1 MPSGTLP
8 VTIAKGRNT
17 LNEALAFV
25 GFSLEAT
32 HVSSVHIASLT
43 KSRLLASVTASLVWK
58 PNPGVHP
65 EGAELGR
72 LVTTATLTSAT
83 APDFNQTSPT
93 GQELPRHLLGIG
105 VLLRVLKI
113 LSQIL

>member
-8 VTIAKGRNT
+8 ITIAKGRNR

-32 HVSSVHIASLT
+32 HVSSVHIASLM
-43 KSRLLASVTASLVWK
+43 KSRLLAKMTASLVWK
-58 PNPGVHP
+58 SNPGVHP

-105 VLLRVLKI
+105 VLLKVLKI